1 MSKSRILP
9 CENAHNNS
17 GIFMDYAKQKTAKR
31 RFTASIYRQQYLQ
44 NSRCFFSICINK
56 QKFHYHLT
64 SVFLIDII
72 QTVSE
77 KRCTFFDISRKKD
90 LIMATTKKTTA
101 KAETKTAA
109 KKTATKKAEP
119 AAKKVETK
127 AAAKAETKVAAAKA
141 ETKAVAEKKPAAK
154 KAPAKKAEPKFDLF
168 IQFGGAT
175 VSVADIEKNV
185 KKVVKG
191 KKAYTVYVKP
201 EESKA
206 YIVADGETTGMDVFF
221 VAD

>member
-1 MSKSRILP
+1 
-9 CENAHNNS
+9 
-17 GIFMDYAKQKTAKR
+17 
-31 RFTASIYRQQYLQ
+31 
-44 NSRCFFSICINK
+44 
-56 QKFHYHLT
+56 
-64 SVFLIDII
+64 
-72 QTVSE
+72 
-77 KRCTFFDISRKKD
+77 
-90 LIMATTKKTTA
+90 MATKKTT
-101 KAETKTAA
+101 KAAETAAEKTEAVKATKTAA
-109 KKTATKKAEP
+109 KKAAAPKA
-119 AAKKVETK
+119 AAKKAETK
-127 AAAKAETKVAAAKA
+127 AAAPKAEAKAAAPKA
-141 ETKAVAEKKPAAK
+141 AAK

>member
-1 MSKSRILP
+1 
-9 CENAHNNS
+9 
-17 GIFMDYAKQKTAKR
+17 
-31 RFTASIYRQQYLQ
+31 
-44 NSRCFFSICINK
+44 
-56 QKFHYHLT
+56 
-64 SVFLIDII
+64 
-72 QTVSE
+72 
-77 KRCTFFDISRKKD
+77 
-90 LIMATTKKTTA
+90 MATAKKTTA

-109 KKTATKKAEP
+109 KKTATK
-119 AAKKVETK
+119 T
-127 AAAKAETKVAAAKA
+127 AAKA
-141 ETKAVAEKKPAAK
+141 ETKAAAKTTAAKAETKTAAKKPA
-154 KAPAKKAEPKFDLF
+154 AKKAEPKFDLY

-175 VSVADIEKNV
+175 VSVNDIEKNV

>member
-1 MSKSRILP
+1 M
-9 CENAHNNS
+9 AT
-17 GIFMDYAKQKTAKR
+17 AKKTTVKAETKTA
-31 RFTASIYRQQYLQ
+31 A
-44 NSRCFFSICINK
+44 
-56 QKFHYHLT
+56 
-64 SVFLIDII
+64 
-72 QTVSE
+72 
-77 KRCTFFDISRKKD
+77 
-90 LIMATTKKTTA
+90 KKTTA

-109 KKTATKKAEP
+109 KKA
-119 AAKKVETK
+119 ETK
-127 AAAKAETKVAAAKA
+127 AAAAKTETKTAAKR
-141 ETKAVAEKKPAAK
+141 PAAK
-154 KAPAKKAEPKFDLF
+154 KTEPKFDLY

>member
-1 MSKSRILP
+1 
-9 CENAHNNS
+9 
-17 GIFMDYAKQKTAKR
+17 
-31 RFTASIYRQQYLQ
+31 
-44 NSRCFFSICINK
+44 
-56 QKFHYHLT
+56 
-64 SVFLIDII
+64 
-72 QTVSE
+72 
-77 KRCTFFDISRKKD
+77 
-90 LIMATTKKTTA
+90 MATKKATTA

-109 KKTATKKAEP
+109 KKTTAKA
-119 AAKKVETK
+119 ETK
-127 AAAKAETKVAAAKA
+127 AAAKKA
-141 ETKAVAEKKPAAK
+141 ETKTAATAAKKTETKAAAAKTTAAKKPAAK
-154 KAPAKKAEPKFDLF
+154 KTEPKFDLY

-175 VSVADIEKNV
+175 VSVNDIEKNV

>member
-1 MSKSRILP
+1 
-9 CENAHNNS
+9 
-17 GIFMDYAKQKTAKR
+17 
-31 RFTASIYRQQYLQ
+31 
-44 NSRCFFSICINK
+44 
-56 QKFHYHLT
+56 
-64 SVFLIDII
+64 
-72 QTVSE
+72 
-77 KRCTFFDISRKKD
+77 
-90 LIMATTKKTTA
+90 MATTKKTAA

-109 KKTATKKAEP
+109 KKTAAKA
-119 AAKKVETK
+119 ETK
-127 AAAKAETKVAAAKA
+127 AAAKKTETKAAAKT
-141 ETKAVAEKKPAAK
+141 TKAAAKTTTKAAAKTTTKAAAKPAAKTAAKKPAAK
-154 KAPAKKAEPKFDLF
+154 KADPKFDLF

-175 VSVADIEKNV
+175 VSVKDIEKNV

>member
-1 MSKSRILP
+1 
-9 CENAHNNS
+9 
-17 GIFMDYAKQKTAKR
+17 
-31 RFTASIYRQQYLQ
+31 
-44 NSRCFFSICINK
+44 
-56 QKFHYHLT
+56 
-64 SVFLIDII
+64 
-72 QTVSE
+72 
-77 KRCTFFDISRKKD
+77 
-90 LIMATTKKTTA
+90 MATKKATTA

-109 KKTATKKAEP
+109 KKTATKAETKAETKVETKAP
-119 AAKKVETK
+119 AKKAETKAAAPKAAAKKTETK
-127 AAAKAETKVAAAKA
+127 AAAKTTAA
-141 ETKAVAEKKPAAK
+141 KKPA
-154 KAPAKKAEPKFDLF
+154 AKKAEPKFDLY

-175 VSVADIEKNV
+175 VSVKDIEKNV

>member
-1 MSKSRILP
+1 
-9 CENAHNNS
+9 
-17 GIFMDYAKQKTAKR
+17 
-31 RFTASIYRQQYLQ
+31 
-44 NSRCFFSICINK
+44 
-56 QKFHYHLT
+56 
-64 SVFLIDII
+64 
-72 QTVSE
+72 
-77 KRCTFFDISRKKD
+77 
-90 LIMATTKKTTA
+90 MATTKKTAA

-109 KKTATKKAEP
+109 KKTAAKTTATKKAAATKT
-119 AAKKVETK
+119 AAKKTETK
-127 AAAKAETKVAAAKA
+127 AAAKTTATKKAA
-141 ETKAVAEKKPAAK
+141 TKTTAAK
-154 KAPAKKAEPKFDLF
+154 KTAAKKTEPKFELF

-175 VSVADIEKNV
+175 VAVADIEKNV

>member
-1 MSKSRILP
+1 
-9 CENAHNNS
+9 
-17 GIFMDYAKQKTAKR
+17 
-31 RFTASIYRQQYLQ
+31 
-44 NSRCFFSICINK
+44 
-56 QKFHYHLT
+56 
-64 SVFLIDII
+64 
-72 QTVSE
+72 
-77 KRCTFFDISRKKD
+77 
-90 LIMATTKKTTA
+90 MATAKKTTA

-109 KKTATKKAEP
+109 KKTAAKAETKTA
-119 AAKKVETK
+119 AAKKT
-127 AAAKAETKVAAAKA
+127 AAKAETKTAAKA
-141 ETKAVAEKKPAAK
+141 ETKTAAKAETKTAAKKPAAK
-154 KAPAKKAEPKFDLF
+154 KAEPKFELF

-175 VSVADIEKNV
+175 VAVADIEKNV

>member
-1 MSKSRILP
+1 
-9 CENAHNNS
+9 
-17 GIFMDYAKQKTAKR
+17 
-31 RFTASIYRQQYLQ
+31 
-44 NSRCFFSICINK
+44 
-56 QKFHYHLT
+56 
-64 SVFLIDII
+64 
-72 QTVSE
+72 
-77 KRCTFFDISRKKD
+77 
-90 LIMATTKKTTA
+90 MATAKKTTA

-109 KKTATKKAEP
+109 KKTATKA
-119 AAKKVETK
+119 AAKTT
-127 AAAKAETKVAAAKA
+127 AAKAETKTAA
-141 ETKAVAEKKPAAK
+141 KKPA
-154 KAPAKKAEPKFDLF
+154 AKKAEPKFDLY

-175 VSVADIEKNV
+175 VSVKDIEKNV

>member
-1 MSKSRILP
+1 
-9 CENAHNNS
+9 
-17 GIFMDYAKQKTAKR
+17 
-31 RFTASIYRQQYLQ
+31 
-44 NSRCFFSICINK
+44 
-56 QKFHYHLT
+56 
-64 SVFLIDII
+64 
-72 QTVSE
+72 
-77 KRCTFFDISRKKD
+77 
-90 LIMATTKKTTA
+90 MATAKKTTA

-109 KKTATKKAEP
+109 KKTATKKAET
-119 AAKKVETK
+119 AAKTETKAAAAKVETK
-127 AAAKAETKVAAAKA
+127 AAAPAA
-141 ETKAVAEKKPAAK
+141 ETKAAPAKTETKAAAKKPA
-154 KAPAKKAEPKFDLF
+154 AKKAEPKFDLY

-175 VSVADIEKNV
+175 VSVKDIEKNV

>member
-1 MSKSRILP
+1 
-9 CENAHNNS
+9 
-17 GIFMDYAKQKTAKR
+17 
-31 RFTASIYRQQYLQ
+31 
-44 NSRCFFSICINK
+44 
-56 QKFHYHLT
+56 
-64 SVFLIDII
+64 
-72 QTVSE
+72 
-77 KRCTFFDISRKKD
+77 
-90 LIMATTKKTTA
+90 MATTKKTTA

-109 KKTATKKAEP
+109 KKTA
-119 AAKKVETK
+119 
-127 AAAKAETKVAAAKA
+127 AKAETKTAAKKTAATKTAATKTATKTAAAK
-141 ETKAVAEKKPAAK
+141 KPA
-154 KAPAKKAEPKFDLF
+154 AKKAEPKFDLY

>member
-1 MSKSRILP
+1 
-9 CENAHNNS
+9 
-17 GIFMDYAKQKTAKR
+17 
-31 RFTASIYRQQYLQ
+31 
-44 NSRCFFSICINK
+44 
-56 QKFHYHLT
+56 
-64 SVFLIDII
+64 
-72 QTVSE
+72 
-77 KRCTFFDISRKKD
+77 
-90 LIMATTKKTTA
+90 MATAKKTTA

-109 KKTATKKAEP
+109 KKTETKTTAKT
-119 AAKKVETK
+119 AAK
-127 AAAKAETKVAAAKA
+127 KA
-141 ETKAVAEKKPAAK
+141 ETKAVAAKAETKTAAK
-154 KAPAKKAEPKFDLF
+154 KTAAKKAEPKFDLY

-175 VSVADIEKNV
+175 VSVTDIEKNV

>member
-1 MSKSRILP
+1 
-9 CENAHNNS
+9 
-17 GIFMDYAKQKTAKR
+17 
-31 RFTASIYRQQYLQ
+31 
-44 NSRCFFSICINK
+44 
-56 QKFHYHLT
+56 
-64 SVFLIDII
+64 
-72 QTVSE
+72 
-77 KRCTFFDISRKKD
+77 
-90 LIMATTKKTTA
+90 MATTKKTAAKAETKTTA

-109 KKTATKKAEP
+109 KKT
-119 AAKKVETK
+119 ETK
-127 AAAKAETKVAAAKA
+127 AAAPKAAAK
-141 ETKAVAEKKPAAK
+141 KPA
-154 KAPAKKAEPKFDLF
+154 AKKAEPKFDLF

-175 VSVADIEKNV
+175 VSVKDIEKNV